1 MKLVRRSEKVATTQ
15 PIGPNDI
22 DLYSLKE
29 IEAIEDRLNK
39 LNGLEKLLP
48 SEQPKKKLLQ
58 K

>member
-29 IEAIEDRLNK
+29 IEAIEDRFK
-39 LNGLEKLLP
+39 QTKRIGKIT
-48 SEQPKKKLLQ
+48 S
-58 K
+58 